1 MELERDLLVA
11 KNFDA
16 AFARFQ
22 ELVTAK
28 SGKPFSSFDDGMAAV
43 WESYKPRLR
52 EHALSKLSA
61 DSWQSADI
69 GTGRILDQT
78 VEAIEIQ
85 DAGKNLTNNLVFWQ
99 NRYGHANRDHRAL
112 LEAQSNPSLRN
123 ALEQALFDHFRADRA
138 EGESF
143 EQIAELSGRKYPL
156 TAYLFFLRDS
166 ARYMPIQP
174 TGFDR
179 AFEALGIDFQTLRQ
193 CNWSNY
199 ETYNAILQGL
209 RPSIS
214 KAANLSNVRLV
225 DAHSFCWIYSTL
237 LKQELEGSLLPKPGA
252 SGTGHI
258 IGGRQKSIIAMRYSV
273 EDTAKNSNGQRVER
287 VVKNKDLRM
296 TSSQL
301 EEYIAALL
309 DLQDNKCALTGIPL
323 QFHGDGADP
332 NLLPSVD
339 RIDSN
344 GHYETGNLQI
354 VCRFINFWKS
364 DSENDEFRRLL
375 MLVRG
380 EEH

>member
-1 MELERDLLVA
+1 MELERDLLIA

-78 VEAIEIQ
+78 IEAIEIQ

-123 ALEQALFDHFRADRA
+123 ELERALFDHFRADRA

-156 TAYLFFLRDS
+156 TAYLFFLRD
-166 ARYMPIQP
+166 
-174 TGFDR
+174 
-179 AFEALGIDFQTLRQ
+179 
-193 CNWSNY
+193 
-199 ETYNAILQGL
+199 
-209 RPSIS
+209 
-214 KAANLSNVRLV
+214 
-225 DAHSFCWIYSTL
+225 
-237 LKQELEGSLLPKPGA
+237 
-252 SGTGHI
+252 
-258 IGGRQKSIIAMRYSV
+258 
-273 EDTAKNSNGQRVER
+273 
-287 VVKNKDLRM
+287 
-296 TSSQL
+296 
-301 EEYIAALL
+301 
-309 DLQDNKCALTGIPL
+309 
-323 QFHGDGADP
+323 
-332 NLLPSVD
+332 
-339 RIDSN
+339 
-344 GHYETGNLQI
+344 
-354 VCRFINFWKS
+354 
-364 DSENDEFRRLL
+364 
-375 MLVRG
+375 
-380 EEH
+380 

>member
-1 MELERDLLVA
+1 MLIA

-52 EHALSKLSA
+52 KHALSTLSA

-78 VEAIEIQ
+78 IEAIEIQ
-85 DAGKNLTNNLVFWQ
+85 DASKNLTNNLVFWQ

-199 ETYNAILQGL
+199 ETYNAILQEL

-237 LKQELEGSLLPKPGA
+237 LKQELEGSLLPKPGT

-301 EEYIAALL
+301 EEYIAVLL

>member
-1 MELERDLLVA
+1 
-11 KNFDA
+11 
-16 AFARFQ
+16 
-22 ELVTAK
+22 
-28 SGKPFSSFDDGMAAV
+28 MAAV

-52 EHALSKLSA
+52 EHALSKLSS

-143 EQIAELSGRKYPL
+143 EQIAELIGRKYPL

-166 ARYMPIQP
+166 AKYMPIQP

-179 AFEALGIDFQTLRQ
+179 AFDALGIDFQTLRQ

-209 RPSIS
+209 RPSIA

-344 GHYETGNLQI
+344 GHYETGNLQV